1 MSRAEQ
7 RTNAAAARTTAPAAA
22 TRMRIDKW
30 LWTARF
36 YKTRTLATHAVETGH
51 VRVNGERIKPAH
63 AVGPG
68 SLVEVRKQGLAWIVE
83 VTGVAERR
91 GSATDAAA
99 LYRETEESAA
109 TRARMIAERAAA
121 SGRRFPG
128 RPTKK
133 DRRKLEDFLNEP

>member
-1 MSRAEQ
+1 MSRAD
-7 RTNAAAARTTAPAAA
+7 ARTPPAPAPLM
-22 TRMRIDKW
+22 RMRIDKW

-36 YKTRTLATHAVETGH
+36 YKTRTLAANAVEAGQ
-51 VRVNGERIKPAH
+51 VRINGERVKPAQ
-63 AVGPG
+63 AVTPG
-68 SLVEVRKQGLAWIVE
+68 SLVEVRKQGFAWIVQ
-83 VTGVAERR
+83 VTGIAERR

-99 LYRETEESAA
+99 LYCETEESAA

-121 SGRRFPG
+121 SGQRYPG

>member
-1 MSRAEQ
+1 
-7 RTNAAAARTTAPAAA
+7 
-22 TRMRIDKW
+22 MRIDKW

-36 YKTRTLATHAVETGH
+36 YKTRTLAAQAVESGQ
-51 VRVNGERIKPAH
+51 VRCNGERVKPAQ

-68 SLVEVRKQGLAWIVE
+68 SRVEVRKQGLAWNVE
-83 VTGVAERR
+83 VAAVAERR
-91 GSATDAAA
+91 GSATAAAA

-121 SGRRFPG
+121 SPRYPG

-133 DRRKLEDFLNEP
+133 ERRKLEDFLNEP

>member
-1 MSRAEQ
+1 
-7 RTNAAAARTTAPAAA
+7 
-22 TRMRIDKW
+22 MRIDKW

-36 YKTRTLATHAVETGH
+36 YKTRTLAASAVESGH
-51 VRVNGERIKPAH
+51 VRVNGERVKPAH
-63 AVGPG
+63 PVGAG
-68 SLVEVRKQGLAWIVE
+68 SRVEVRKHGLAWIVE
-83 VTGVAERR
+83 VAGTALRR
-91 GSATDAAA
+91 GSATDAAR

-121 SGRRFPG
+121 NGGRYPG

>member
-1 MSRAEQ
+1 MSRADLS
-7 RTNAAAARTTAPAAA
+7 AAPAPAA
-22 TRMRIDKW
+22 RMRVDKW

-36 YKTRTLATHAVETGH
+36 YKTRTLATSAVESGQ
-51 VRVNGERIKPAH
+51 VRVNGERVKPAQS
-63 AVGPG
+63 VGPG
-68 SLVEVRKQGLAWIVE
+68 SRVEVRKHGLAWIVE
-83 VTGVAERR
+83 VTAVALRR
-91 GSATDAAA
+91 GSATDAAQ

-121 SGRRFPG
+121 SGGRYPG